1 MGRGRL
7 LNSIA
12 LRAFLGFSGGELA
25 PKLVL
30 MATGDRV
37 VARVTGALAM
47 GAVGTWLAWASRAG
61 AFAMASVASLAV
73 TAAWLAVTAGRPH
86 WQAAMLAN
94 RATIAVI
101 ALWLAANVEK
111 PRMAYIVALG
121 MVMMI
126 VEVALAYAP
135 LPVVAPDATTTI
147 AAKMGP
153 AAPSVVPAVLLSL
166 VIWAAW
172 GEIMAKARSALA
184 FIVAVCRGRPD
195 RR

>member
-12 LRAFLGFSGGELA
+12 LRAFIGFSGGELA

-30 MATGDRV
+30 WFTGDRV

-101 ALWLAANVEK
+101 ALWLAANVDK
-111 PRMAYIVALG
+111 PRMAYVVALG
-121 MVMMI
+121 MVLMI
-126 VEVALAYAP
+126 AEVALAYAP
-135 LPVVAPDATTTI
+135 LPVVAPDAMTTI
-147 AAKMGP
+147 AAKLGP
-153 AAPSVVPAVLLSL
+153 LQVFTICAAVLSSMPN
-166 VIWAAW
+166 AAIRNSTP
-172 GEIMAKARSALA
+172 GK
-184 FIVAVCRGRPD
+184 
-195 RR
+195 